1 MSKVKDGDTVKVH
14 YTGKLEDG
22 SVFDSSVE
30 RDPLE
35 VTLGEGKLIPGFE
48 NAVVGL
54 AVGDKTS
61 ASIASTDAY
70 GERREDLEVSI
81 ERDQL
86 PEEIEPEVG
95 MQLQLNQPNG
105 QPVPVQII
113 KVEDENIT
121 IDANHPLAGKDLTF
135 DIELVEIVN

>member
-22 SVFDSSVE
+22 SVFDTSES

-35 VTLGEGKLIPGFE
+35 ITLGEGKLIPGFE
-48 NAVVGL
+48 KAVVGL
-54 AVGDKTS
+54 AVGDTTTANIES
-61 ASIASTDAY
+61 AEAY
-70 GERREDLEVSI
+70 GDRREDLELSI

-86 PEEIEPEVG
+86 PEDIQPEVG

-105 QPVPVQII
+105 QPVPVQIT